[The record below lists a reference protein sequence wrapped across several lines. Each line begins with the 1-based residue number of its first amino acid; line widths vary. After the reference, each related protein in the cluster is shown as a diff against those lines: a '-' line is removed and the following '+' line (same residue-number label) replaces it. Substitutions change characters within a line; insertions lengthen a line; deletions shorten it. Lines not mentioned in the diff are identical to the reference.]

1 MPEWLLRIALLA
13 SLLPLVGILFLL
25 VTKVWPASAGGGRRV
40 LPLLPWFNVSLWFVA
55 ILLTTRWHRSGLN
68 DSGELSR
75 VISSDDFSWIK
86 VSCVKDSWLM
96 VFALSLLVA
105 LISSMEKTRRTTFSD
120 PSSSRIGGRSD
131 DGTELRWLVIFFVQ
145 LCWTWSWLAT
155 DWRWSLFSFDV
166 GWLMGLWGLLIERK
180 VARVHPAG
188 LAVAVSRRESKSDL
202 TSTLIWQGVASL
214 CLMLAMLLLS
224 AIFSPLKADLV
235 PVAPPAEYR
244 WSELIHQIALW
255 SQQNEMSSRVWSTTS
270 GMVLFLLGLGIWIRA
285 GLFPMHGWWGSLVT
299 GQSLPLTI
307 LLTSGLAMSSL
318 WYVSTV
324 LIPLFASP
332 GQGLPGWWGGVAL
345 CGALWMAC
353 LAISQSDLR
362 KIVGYT
368 VLAVQQLGM
377 VARCLGVGGDT
388 VGDVAVLL
396 VLGSLLS
403 GAVMLLLLHHLESQY
418 VGREL
423 DAWGGLSRNI
433 PRWSRMLG
441 VAGWL
446 LVGGLP
452 GAIGLG
458 IWRLSGLLMSESPW
472 WVAGVLVSW
481 MILISTLLNLVLKLL
496 WGRER
501 IPALPEL
508 EVKGINPGQP
518 QAIRVDRVDDLS
530 LGTFLAMTMV
540 ALASVGLIWL
550 IEC

>member
-1 MPEWLLRIALLA
+1 MPEWQLLMALLA
-13 SLLPLVGILFLL
+13 SLLPLVGIIFLL
-25 VTKVWPASAGGGRRV
+25 VTKVWPASAWGVRCI

-55 ILLTTRWHRSGLN
+55 LLWAPRWHGSGFSG
-68 DSGELSR
+68 SGELSR
-75 VISSDDFSWIK
+75 LISSDDFSW
-86 VSCVKDSWLM
+86 LM
-96 VFALSLLVA
+96 VFVLSLLVA
-105 LISSMEKTRRTTFSD
+105 LISSTEKIFRTTFSEQ
-120 PSSSRIGGRSD
+120 SSAPMWERERVD
-131 DGTELRWLVIFFVQ
+131 DWAEHRWLVMFFVQ
-145 LCWTWSWLAT
+145 TCWTGSWLAT
-155 DWRWSLFSFDV
+155 DWRWSLFCFDA
-166 GWLMGLWGLLIERK
+166 GWLVGLWGLMIERK
-180 VARVHPAG
+180 VAHANAAG
-188 LAVAVSRRESKSDL
+188 LAVAVSGRESKSEL
-202 TSTLIWQGVASL
+202 TATLIWQGVASL
-214 CLMLAMLLLS
+214 CLMLALLLLS
-224 AIFSPLKADLV
+224 AISSPLKADLV

-244 WSELIHQIALW
+244 WSELISQIALW

-270 GMVLFLLGLGIWIRA
+270 GMVLFLLGLGLWIRA
-285 GLFPMHGWWGSLVT
+285 GLFPMHGWWGLLVT

-324 LIPLFASP
+324 LVPLYTSH

-377 VARCLGVGGDT
+377 VARCIGAGGEN
-388 VGDVAVLL
+388 VGDVAALL

-403 GAVMLLLLHHLESQY
+403 GAVMLLLLHHLERQY

-423 DAWGGLSRNI
+423 DAWGGLSQKI
-433 PRWSRMLG
+433 PRWSQMLG
-441 VAGWL
+441 VVGWL
-446 LVGGLP
+446 LAGGLP

-458 IWRLSGLLMSESPW
+458 MWQLSGLLMNESTW

-496 WGRER
+496 WGRAR

-508 EVKGINPGQP
+508 EAKGINLGQP

-530 LGTFLAMTMV
+530 LGTLIAMTMA
-540 ALASVGLIWL
+540 ALTSVGLIWL

>member
-25 VTKVWPASAGGGRRV
+25 VTKVWPASAGGVRRV

-105 LISSMEKTRRTTFSD
+105 LISSMEKTRRTTFSE

-188 LAVAVSRRESKSDL
+188 LAVAVSRRESKSEL

-458 IWRLSGLLMSESPW
+458 MWQLSGLLMSESPW

-508 EVKGINPGQP
+508 EAKGINPGQP
-518 QAIRVDRVDDLS
+518 QGIRIDRVDDLS